1 MVSPKEKRKDR
12 ERVERKRKEGSVLW
26 MNTDHK
32 EIGLLPSLY
41 AALVLQIHKRSP
53 TDKNIISKFI
63 FFFFIIIICTCKYV
77 GLYIPL
83 DLQNLIQYL

>member
-32 EIGLLPSLY
+32 EIGLLT
-41 AALVLQIHKRSP
+41 A
-53 TDKNIISKFI
+53 
-63 FFFFIIIICTCKYV
+63 FFICSSCSANT
-77 GLYIPL
+77 
-83 DLQNLIQYL
+83 